1 MTTNATR
8 TSRHVNAPRASLYRA
23 LVDAHAVATWMVP
36 SGMTSHVQVVV
47 EMMEVETADSVMCG
61 EMTITYTLTD
71 SNTTRVRSPLLPP
84 PWVSSPIS
92 AQSSRDRVLDDRR
105 IKVMP
110 HVNRALPGS
119 VGLFA
124 IGLKRTALIGHF
136 LRAPAIVE
144 NVVTDQ
150 IARRVVGVGLDDAE
164 LECDVAQIGV

>member
-8 TSRHVNAPRASLYRA
+8 TSRHVFEYDEDPVASFIT
-23 LVDAHAVATWMVP
+23 AV
-36 SGMTSHVQVVV
+36 
-47 EMMEVETADSVMCG
+47 
-61 EMTITYTLTD
+61 
-71 SNTTRVRSPLLPP
+71 
-84 PWVSSPIS
+84 VSSPIG

-105 IKVMP
+105 IKVVP
-110 HVNRALPGS
+110 HVDRALPGS

-164 LECDVAQIGV
+164 LECDVAQIGVTLKKADAGRPALGDFVIGRDAYPVGRVEMIAKLDNALAIEQHRPARPDGFD